1 MIAIKILDFYEK
13 KGYINITDFTLF
25 LEDNDVLI
33 NEVLRIDSFD
43 LPDEVDVNVIK
54 DYVKTI
60 DEGILNSEIKKIK
73 EQISAESDVAKKV
86 ILLEKLATLKKKE
99 CK

>member
-1 MIAIKILDFYEK
+1 M
-13 KGYINITDFTLF
+13 
-25 LEDNDVLI
+25 
-33 NEVLRIDSFD
+33 
-43 LPDEVDVNVIK
+43 PDEVDVNVIK